1 MYLRFTYEA
10 KFCFIFG
17 TGLIL
22 DPVLKILPKNKIN
35 LHLGLS
41 PWYKGAATLFW
52 PFYFLQPNYAGAT
65 FHEIN
70 NKIDEGPIL
79 HQSIPK
85 LLNGQGIHD
94 VANNVIKVS
103 KKDLK
108 KIIEKIIQNKKLKF
122 TRQKKEGKIFYT
134 NTFKPHH
141 LKVIYDLFDNKIVDY
156 FLKNTTQ
163 KKLNIIKFV

>member
-1 MYLRFTYEA
+1 M
-10 KFCFIFG
+10 
-17 TGLIL
+17 
-22 DPVLKILPKNKIN
+22 
-35 LHLGLS
+35 
-41 PWYKGAATLFW
+41 
-52 PFYFLQPNYAGAT
+52 
-65 FHEIN
+65 
-70 NKIDEGPIL
+70 
-79 HQSIPK
+79 
-85 LLNGQGIHD
+85 NGQGIHD

-122 TRQKKEGKIFYT
+122 TRQKKEGKTFYT